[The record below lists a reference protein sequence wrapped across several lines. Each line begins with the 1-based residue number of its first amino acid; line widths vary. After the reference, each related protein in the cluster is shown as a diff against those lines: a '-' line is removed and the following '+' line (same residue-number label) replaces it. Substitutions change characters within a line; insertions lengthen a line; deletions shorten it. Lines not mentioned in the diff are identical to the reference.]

1 MITVTQAA
9 QKEVAGYLNG
19 REKSPVRIF
28 ITSGCGG
35 PSLAMALD
43 QTKDTDTVFTHDGVD
58 YIMETELF
66 KQARPV
72 TVDFTDMGFRIS
84 SSLELGGGG
93 CGSCGTEGGCCGT

>member
-1 MITVTQAA
+1 MITVTKAA

-35 PSLAMALD
+35 SSLAMALD
-43 QTKDTDTVFTHDGVD
+43 QTKETDTVFTHDGVD

-72 TVDFTDMGFRIS
+72 TVDFTGNGFQIS

-93 CGSCGTEGGCCGT
+93 CSSCGTESGCCG